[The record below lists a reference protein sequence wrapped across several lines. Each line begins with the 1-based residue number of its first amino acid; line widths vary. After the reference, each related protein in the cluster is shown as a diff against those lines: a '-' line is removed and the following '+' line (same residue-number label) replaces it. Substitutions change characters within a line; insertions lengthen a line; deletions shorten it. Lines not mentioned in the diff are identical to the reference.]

1 MEDATAAAAAA
12 AASVPSTPGDSERA
26 PAVVDLT
33 RFSTSDNYFDDGQRA
48 KSLPHQHPSQPPQT
62 SSSSAKRRRGR
73 SPQMIEVAAS
83 KAQVRFTSRASP
95 SRGNH
100 SFAAAA
106 GESSPPVPSECSH
119 LRACLDVRVRQQLV
133 GPAQNV
139 VYEWRQWSQARE
151 ELDLTTG
158 AAVRMLDID
167 LWTRDGGATLATVKL
182 RPLRISA
189 TWDLVDFARTF
200 FVPMATSTPLPP
212 EVAAGDARNGM
223 PTTEETVPTPPGES
237 SAMCLASGSYVGALR
252 VKVDFDTRLVDLG
265 AVQRGDN
272 LELLKLFPLSG
283 VEITL
288 EAVRALEAI
297 TPIAAFVNLVAQ
309 SWVRDLTSSQLA
321 GFVAG
326 VGPLRPFAHL
336 GADAANVVLLPLRQY
351 KVGGKPFFALRKG
364 ALEFAKTFTVE
375 SAQASS
381 RLSRFV
387 ASSLS
392 FLSEGQPT
400 SSGRHVPSRAQPNGI
415 GSGLALAHSSVA
427 RGLSLAGHAIIAVPL
442 EDYTKGGAK
451 GALKSAVRAIP
462 VAVLAPV
469 IGATEALSFT
479 LLGIR
484 NSLSPGVKHDE
495 DAKYA
500 SP

>member
-1 MEDATAAAAAA
+1 
-12 AASVPSTPGDSERA
+12 
-26 PAVVDLT
+26 
-33 RFSTSDNYFDDGQRA
+33 
-48 KSLPHQHPSQPPQT
+48 
-62 SSSSAKRRRGR
+62 
-73 SPQMIEVAAS
+73 
-83 KAQVRFTSRASP
+83 
-95 SRGNH
+95 
-100 SFAAAA
+100 
-106 GESSPPVPSECSH
+106 VPSECSH

-415 GSGLALAHSSVA
+415 GSGLEAAEA
-427 RGLSLAGHAIIAVPL
+427 R
-442 EDYTKGGAK
+442 
-451 GALKSAVRAIP
+451 
-462 VAVLAPV
+462 
-469 IGATEALSFT
+469 
-479 LLGIR
+479 
-484 NSLSPGVKHDE
+484 
-495 DAKYA
+495 
-500 SP
+500 